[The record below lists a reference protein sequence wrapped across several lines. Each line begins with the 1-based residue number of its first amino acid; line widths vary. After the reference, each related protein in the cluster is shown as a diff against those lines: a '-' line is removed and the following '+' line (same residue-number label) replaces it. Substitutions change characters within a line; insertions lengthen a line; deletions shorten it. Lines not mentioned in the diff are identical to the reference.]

1 MTQYVHLD
9 NNERTLIYWWLKDHL
24 SIREMGRRL
33 GRSHSTVSR
42 ELRRNLWFRNPNYFP
57 SGAQTKYQIRLKK
70 RAQRTRL
77 KSLAIQ
83 QYVCEQIKKGWTPE
97 LISGRLKVFDPD
109 RYVCHESIYQFI
121 YHQATDLIPFLP
133 RHHAKRRKKFPYRK
147 PKERIKNR
155 VSLEKRPSSANL
167 REVCGHWESD
177 TVEGANRKDS
187 LNVIVDRNSRLTHIT
202 LLPNKTAAATR
213 QAIIKRLKPYPNQL
227 RSTLTYDNGSENT
240 QHEIINE
247 SLGTKSFFCEP
258 YHSWEKGTVE
268 QRNGLI
274 RRFFPKGTD
283 FEKVSNSE
291 INRVEKLLNNRPL
304 KCLNY
309 QTPYEV
315 FRIACGALTH

>member
-1 MTQYVHLD
+1 MH
-9 NNERTLIYWWLKDHL
+9 
-24 SIREMGRRL
+24 
-33 GRSHSTVSR
+33 
-42 ELRRNLWFRNPNYFP
+42 
-57 SGAQTKYQIRLKK
+57 
-70 RAQRTRL
+70 
-77 KSLAIQ
+77 
-83 QYVCEQIKKGWTPE
+83 
-97 LISGRLKVFDPD
+97 
-109 RYVCHESIYQFI
+109 
-121 YHQATDLIPFLP
+121 
-133 RHHAKRRKKFPYRK
+133 RRKKFPYRK

-155 VSLEKRPSSANL
+155 VSLEKRPSAANL

-187 LNVIVDRNSRLTHIT
+187 LNVLVDRNSRLTHIT

-213 QAIIKRLKPYPNQL
+213 EAIIKRLKRYPNQL

-240 QHEIINE
+240 QHQIINE
-247 SLGTKSFFCEP
+247 SLGTSSFFCEP

-283 FEKVSNSE
+283 FENVSNTD

-315 FRIACGALTH
+315 FRIASGALTH